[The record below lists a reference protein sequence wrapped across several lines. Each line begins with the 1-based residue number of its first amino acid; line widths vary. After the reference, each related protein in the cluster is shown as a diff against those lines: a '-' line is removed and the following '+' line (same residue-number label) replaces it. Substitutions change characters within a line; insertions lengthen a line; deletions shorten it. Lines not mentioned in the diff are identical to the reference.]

1 MLIARPT
8 RTEDFE
14 SFKTLARL
22 AGPGF
27 TSLMVPDD
35 RLAKKLVRSEVSF
48 AENVEAPAGEA
59 YLLMLEDSDSGVIV
73 GMSGIK
79 AKVGQNGPYFNYRLL
94 RQSQASKTVKRHFD
108 MDMMFLVNEYSGASE
123 IGTLF
128 VNANMRGTGAGRII
142 SQSRYMLMASAPE
155 RFADTIISELRGHIE
170 EDGTSK
176 FWDAVGEPF
185 FKMKFGEADEI
196 SARTDNEFIVDLMP
210 RHPIYVDLLPQSARE
225 VIGQVHPSGHGARR
239 LLEEE
244 GFVYE
249 RMIDIFDGGPSMICP
264 REKIRT
270 VRDSRVVTV
279 HEGVLKSDTK
289 ALICNNKAAG
299 FRSTIC
305 ECDVDVD
312 SVTLTAQAMQA
323 LEFSNGDSAR
333 IWVKS

>member
-1 MLIARPT
+1 MLIARPAKA
-8 RTEDFE
+8 EDFE

-35 RLAKKLVRSEVSF
+35 RLAKKLVKSEASF
-48 AENVEAPAGEA
+48 AKNVEAPAGEA
-59 YLLMLEDSDSGVIV
+59 YLLMLEDSDTGEIV

-94 RQSQASKTVKRHFD
+94 RQSQASKAVDRRFD
-108 MDMMFLVNEYSGASE
+108 MDMLVLVNEYSGASE

-155 RFADTIISELRGHIE
+155 RFAENIISELRGHIE

-196 SARTDNEFIVDLMP
+196 SAQTDNEFIVDLMP
-210 RHPIYVDLLPQSARE
+210 KYPIYVDLLPQGAQN

-249 RMIDIFDGGPSMICP
+249 RMVDIFDGGPSMKCA

-270 VRDSRVVTV
+270 VRDSCVVTAR
-279 HEGVLKSDTK
+279 EGVLKTGAK

-305 ECDVDVD
+305 AVDVD
-312 SVTLTAQAMQA
+312 GDSVILTAEAMKA
-323 LEFSNGDSAR
+323 LQLSNGDSAR